1 MVDRV
6 SSKKIRDLKERIGVG
21 NSVASELLTLSGGNI
36 ELAET
41 ASLESG
47 GLDQCKA
54 AIIDK
59 RFKAIESRLE
69 R

>member
-1 MVDRV
+1 MQGQVDNEM
-6 SSKKIRDLKERIGVG
+6 IRDLKERIGVG
-21 NSVASELLTLSGGNI
+21 NSVASELLTLSGGNVK
-36 ELAET
+36 LAET

-59 RFKAIESRLE
+59 RFKAIEE
-69 R
+69 KIK